1 MSPPPP
7 TLYSDLSF
15 VQKSSANPISFSTLS
30 FFRSFNGDN
39 KIENA
44 AMTVVYIG
52 HTNYSGP
59 SEKRTRSSLRRLLP
73 PLVSSLHLFHPFSPG
88 LTPFI

>member
-1 MSPPPP
+1 MSPALP

-15 VQKSSANPISFSTLS
+15 VQKPSSNPISFSTLS
-30 FFRSFNGDN
+30 FFRSFNSDER
-39 KIENA
+39 IENA
-44 AMTVVYIG
+44 AMTVVYIS
-52 HTNYSGP
+52 HTEYADP
-59 SEKRTRSSLRRLLP
+59 LDKRTRSSLRRLLP